1 MGSYASQT
9 HKPIP
14 LSSQT
19 ADNNKNKPSNTGR
32 RNGIIGDLIPTKTQ
46 GQDFVV
52 SGSGLQQA
60 LEFERLQ

>member
-32 RNGIIGDLIPTKTQ
+32 RNGIIGDLIHLPVLLTL
-46 GQDFVV
+46 DEV
-52 SGSGLQQA
+52 
-60 LEFERLQ
+60 